1 MHIVITSTSDIDRIF
16 DYCSRYH
23 IEIVYGRVYN
33 NGVDDI
39 AWQIVCEDSPAID
52 LLLILFSESV
62 SVVRV

>member
-1 MHIVITSTSDIDRIF
+1 MHIVITSTSDIDLIF
-16 DYCSRYH
+16 DYCAKYH

-39 AWQIVCEDSPAID
+39 AWQIVCESTPAVD

-62 SVVRV
+62 SVVRA